1 LHHAS
6 SRKNRLTSISLRLTR
21 RPPLAVPDRVR
32 YFPGMGFGRNPHV
45 LKAQAAE
52 QKAEEASDDLSR
64 ARAYFEA
71 AHAWDRAAE
80 REKPGKQRVEYEAH
94 ATRTRALAE

>member
-1 LHHAS
+1 
-6 SRKNRLTSISLRLTR
+6 
-21 RPPLAVPDRVR
+21 
-32 YFPGMGFGRNPHV
+32 MGFGKNPHV
-45 LKAQAAE
+45 LKAQTAE

-64 ARAYFEA
+64 TRAYFEA

-80 REKPGKQRVEYEAH
+80 KEKPGKLRVEYEAN